1 MRTELRAWRRR
12 QGWALVCLLLLRVPA
27 HGTDVFDIAAAAPPR
42 VIAGDYFGTH
52 FHRLDHAGDGYP
64 ATAWPDELVGSVRLW
79 DSETRW
85 ADLEPSPGRFDFTRL
100 DALVGEAERHHAT
113 VLLVLGSPPRWASAR
128 PDEAGPYGPGS
139 AAEPRELG
147 DWDRYLAAIVQ
158 RYRGRITQYELWNEP
173 YFSDF
178 PEDRAQA
185 SAFFTGSAATMVEL
199 ARHARAVIA
208 RDDPGARLLT
218 PGFVGASKRLAL
230 FLKSGGAR
238 YVDDVAYHFYVED
251 DAELVRLYADV
262 RGVMARNGLGGRGLL
277 NTESGF
283 ALRGAEGQP
292 IAEGQAPIDRRRAAI
307 LLSRSLVL
315 GAWLGIARFYQYAWD
330 NGRMGMSMPDGR
342 TPTDSLRAYAA
353 VRRWL
358 LGTTLEGCRS
368 TSAGVVHCDGVR
380 GDARLVVAWRTD
392 GGPER
397 TLAQAVPP
405 QTISIESALD
415 GAVAGGVAAGGS
427 VALPSDGTPIA
438 IWMRLATPARHMRV
452 TPDR

>member
-1 MRTELRAWRRR
+1 MRAERRPFGR
-12 QGWALVCLLLLRVPA
+12 HQGWALVCLLLLLVPA
-27 HGTDVFDIAAAAPPR
+27 HGTDVFDIASAAPPR
-42 VIAGDYFGTH
+42 VVAADYFGTH
-52 FHRLDHAGDGYP
+52 FHRLDHAADGYP

-79 DSETRW
+79 DSQTRW
-85 ADLEPSPGRFDFTRL
+85 ADLEPAPGRFDFTRL

-128 PDEAGPYGPGS
+128 PEEAGPYGPGS

-147 DWDRYLAAIVQ
+147 DWDRYLGAIVQ

-178 PEDRAQA
+178 PEDRGQA

-199 ARHARAVIA
+199 ARHARAVLA
-208 RDDPGARLLT
+208 RDDPAARLLT
-218 PGFVGASKRLAL
+218 PGFVGGSNRLAL
-230 FLKSGGAR
+230 FLASGGAR

-251 DAELVRLYADV
+251 DAQFVRLYAEV
-262 RGVMARNGLGGRGLL
+262 RGVMARNGLAGRRLL

-307 LLSRSLVL
+307 LLSRSLML
-315 GAWLGIARFYQYAWD
+315 GAWLGIDRFYQYAWD
-330 NGRMGMSMPDGR
+330 NGRMGMLRPDGR

-368 TSAGVVHCDGVR
+368 TSAGVVRCEGVR
-380 GDARLVVAWRTD
+380 GAARLVVAWRAD
-392 GGPER
+392 DGPER
-397 TLAQAVPP
+397 TLAQADAL
-405 QTISIESALD
+405 QTVAAESALD
-415 GAVAGGVAAGGS
+415 GALAGGVAADGS
-427 VALPSDGTPIA
+427 VALPSDGTPVA
-438 IWMRLATPARHMRV
+438 IWMRLAGPARHMCV
-452 TPDR
+452 MPDR